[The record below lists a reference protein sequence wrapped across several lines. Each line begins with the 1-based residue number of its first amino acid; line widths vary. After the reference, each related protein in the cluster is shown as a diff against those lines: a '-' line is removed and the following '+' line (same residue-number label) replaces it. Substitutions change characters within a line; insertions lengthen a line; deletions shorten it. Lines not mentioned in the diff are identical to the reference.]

1 MEKIMNK
8 FEKQL
13 EKWNRGVLRG
23 AQARLA
29 KALGVSTATTAL
41 WATGKRRPSKGY
53 AEQMARLFSMDAFD
67 VYKLFD
73 GRSIVYPDVPTLSAR
88 SLRERRTEDCSYITQ
103 NKNTDADGP
112 TEQSNS
118 VQLPFLNTVPDESGR
133 YEESDVLEWWTLPRR
148 FAQGAK
154 YILRAADAG
163 LKNTTAEDVCFV
175 KPSADMPQGKL
186 VLFRTP
192 EGSHVCRR
200 IVRRGQKTV
209 YALPDGQTAVQ
220 RQPGRAVGILL
231 KLVSQ
236 L

>member
-1 MEKIMNK
+1 METGG
-8 FEKQL
+8 F
-13 EKWNRGVLRG
+13 LRG

-53 AEQMARLFSMDAFD
+53 AEQMARLFGMDAFD

-88 SLRERRTEDCSYITQ
+88 SLRERRRKTAPILPKTKIRTRTAPPS
-103 NKNTDADGP
+103 K
-112 TEQSNS
+112 SNS

-148 FAQGAK
+148 FAQGPNIFYA
-154 YILRAADAG
+154 RPMPA
-163 LKNTTAEDVCFV
+163 LKNTTDEDVCFV

-192 EGSHVCRR
+192 ERNPCLAGVL
-200 IVRRGQKTV
+200 
-209 YALPDGQTAVQ
+209 YAAAKKPSTRCQAVKPPSCAGRDG
-220 RQPGRAVGILL
+220 P
-231 KLVSQ
+231 SESC
-236 L
+236 